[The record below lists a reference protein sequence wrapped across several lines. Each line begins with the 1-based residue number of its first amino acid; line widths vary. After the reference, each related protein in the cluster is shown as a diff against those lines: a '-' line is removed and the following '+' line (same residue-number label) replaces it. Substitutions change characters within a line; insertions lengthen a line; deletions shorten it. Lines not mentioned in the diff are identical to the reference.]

1 MMSFKKALVTS
12 FLLSF
17 FSLTSAQAQKPDA
30 TDSLYI
36 GGARAYAVFMM
47 ENLRY
52 PQESKR
58 KGNEGLLIYE
68 ISVSTEGVV
77 SIRFMTKVDEHVE
90 KMIIPLIQ
98 ATSDQWLKKST
109 DYKVYQPVSFSFGY
123 RYYEDFTDNVP
134 SFRIPA
140 GLPYLGEI
148 TVTGVSSKYLGSK
161 HQFSEGSDRFSMTV
175 KNEQDGEKLKI
186 YKKQEQN
193 LVKHLSK
200 NKLDRAYKAI
210 NEMIRY
216 NPFDKS
222 LIQQRRRIEK
232 QLGKDEYRVYD
243 ILWLQAMEHIAS
255 IQTKKP

>member
-1 MMSFKKALVTS
+1 MSLKRTLVTP
-12 FLLSF
+12 LLLVIL
-17 FSLTSAQAQKPDA
+17 SLFSAQAQKPDA

-36 GGARAYAVFMM
+36 GGAQAYAVFMM

-68 ISVSTEGVV
+68 ISVSIEGVV

-123 RYYEDFTDNVP
+123 RYYEDFIDKVP
-134 SFRIPA
+134 NFKIPA

-148 TVTGVSSKYLGSK
+148 SVTGVSSK
-161 HQFSEGSDRFSMTV
+161 HQFSEGSDRFSMTI

-186 YKKQEQN
+186 YKKQAQN
-193 LVKHLSK
+193 LAKHLSK